1 MNLAVDSP
9 LWLWALPLA
18 LAPWFSAGMSASAY
32 PWLALLPPDLPSLA
46 VSVLLRV
53 LAVGATAALVLGLA
67 GLHQSGQTVERIGQG
82 ADIVLL
88 LDRSNSMDNT
98 FAGQAAQDGS
108 EESKTAAARR
118 LLADFTGQ
126 RQHDRIGLVEYSTSP
141 LFVLPLTANKAA
153 VQAAIAASRHPALA
167 YTNVSKGLAMALD
180 FFNAMET
187 GGSRLILLISDGAAA
202 IDKDSEIQLRT
213 AFKQRGVRL
222 YWIFLRTA
230 HSPGIFSQPA
240 DPRDDNA
247 EAMPELYLHRFF
259 QSLAIP
265 YQAYEAENPG
275 AMQQAIADINRLE
288 HLPVHYFQQLPKK
301 DLSAACYL
309 WAAALLAVLLAAKLA
324 EARL

>member
-1 MNLAVDSP
+1 MNIAVDSP
-9 LWLWALPLA
+9 VWLLALPLA
-18 LAPWFSAGMSASAY
+18 LMPLFTAGMASSTY
-32 PWLALLPPDLPSLA
+32 PWLALLPADLPSLA
-46 VSVLLRV
+46 LSALLRA
-53 LAVGATAALVLGLA
+53 LAVCAIVALVLGLA
-67 GLHQSGQTVERIGQG
+67 GLHQSGQTVERIGRG

-118 LLADFTGQ
+118 LLADFAGH
-126 RQHDRIGLVEYSTSP
+126 RPHDRIGVAEYSTSP

-153 VQAAIAASRHPALA
+153 VQAAIAASRYPALA
-167 YTNVSKGLAMALD
+167 YTNISKGLAMALD
-180 FFNAMET
+180 FFDT
-187 GGSRLILLISDGAAA
+187 PPVGGSRLILLISDGAAA
-202 IDKDSEIQLRT
+202 IDKDSELQLRT
-213 AFKQRGVRL
+213 LFKQRGVRL
-222 YWIFLRTA
+222 YWVFLRTA

-247 EAMPELYLHRFF
+247 DAMPELYLHRFF
-259 QSLAIP
+259 QSLNIP

-288 HLPVHYFQQLPKK
+288 HLPVHYFEQLPKK
-301 DLSAACYL
+301 DLSAACYR
-309 WAAALLAVLLAAKLA
+309 WAMALLALLLAAKTA